1 MTTLQKALIATAL
14 AAAIGV
20 GTYQARQA
28 SLLRA
33 QVKTLKQQPSPQP
46 EPSKDAALAS
56 LQTKVEALEAQNGE
70 LASALTR
77 ANADRARLE
86 TEREQARRSAA
97 LYKELVKQA
106 SSKEMN
112 PTNQYPTPRHVW
124 AAFGRMGRLAALSK
138 EDDSKLS
145 PEEKSALEAA
155 KTKALEDL
163 PNLVKAFKYFDAAEP
178 TGADLLADDRVDH
191 MACLLYG
198 ALNLDEQ
205 QFGQVYGLMQKYQQ
219 EAKLKG
225 LSETNSAPETA
236 AAVNQMIE
244 QFKTDM
250 PSLLTPEQARIFAE
264 VLTHIQLEGG
274 RSTINFNF

>member
-1 MTTLQKALIATAL
+1 MSRKTCGPRIPSFTCPIMTTLQKALIATAL

-97 LYKELVKQA
+97 LYKELVEQA

-163 PNLVKAFKYFDAAEP
+163 PNLVKAF
-178 TGADLLADDRVDH
+178 
-191 MACLLYG
+191 
-198 ALNLDEQ
+198 
-205 QFGQVYGLMQKYQQ
+205 
-219 EAKLKG
+219 
-225 LSETNSAPETA
+225 
-236 AAVNQMIE
+236 
-244 QFKTDM
+244 
-250 PSLLTPEQARIFAE
+250 
-264 VLTHIQLEGG
+264 
-274 RSTINFNF
+274 